1 MLSILRADANCGDVA
16 HRSFRSGKCSAA
28 GPTKIPQAEPDC
40 GRQALDGDV
49 VSGGVSAVSLGCVW
63 GVSGGVSA
71 VSLGCVW
78 DVSGVASGVSLR
90 YLCGVSGVS
99 LGCLWGVSWVS
110 LGVFLWCIC
119 GVFWHVFHVFF
130 VFVCFLWLLFEYV
143 IYV

>member
-1 MLSILRADANCGDVA
+1 MRNASLISILRADANCGDVA
-16 HRSFRSGKCSAA
+16 HRSFRSGTCSGASPA
-28 GPTKIPQAEPDC
+28 KIPQAEPNS
-40 GRQALDGDV
+40 GRQPLDGDV
-49 VSGGVSAVSLGCVW
+49 VCWGVSAVCLGCVL

-110 LGVFLWCIC
+110 LGGVCLWCIG
-119 GVFWHVFHVFF
+119 GVCWHVF
-130 VFVCFLWLLFEYV
+130 
-143 IYV
+143 